1 MKFWTDIVL
10 PALGGAIGS
19 TVTVFW
25 DEVKTKRKLPFLV
38 KLKYAWLGAVSG
50 FVAVNLLNP
59 EGSFSVKA
67 PLAILAGISPMS
79 FLKGQAIT
87 DGGEEDGAF
96 KNYSKGVKK
105 YTSLFDEEIDLPD
118 PEDSTKTKAFLEK
131 IKADI
136 AELSGEN

>member
-1 MKFWTDIVL
+1 MKFWMDIAL
-10 PALGGAIGS
+10 PVIGGAIGS

-25 DEVKTKRKLPFLV
+25 DEVKTKRPLPFLV

-67 PLAILAGISPMS
+67 PLAILAGVSPMS

-87 DGGEEDGAF
+87 DGGEEDEAF
-96 KNYSKGVKK
+96 KNYSEGVRK
-105 YTSLFDEEIDLPD
+105 YTNLFDEEIDVPD
-118 PEDSTKTKAFLEK
+118 SEGDLQIKTVFEK
-131 IKADI
+131 IKDDAGLKGKD
-136 AELSGEN
+136 